1 MKDTNNAFRL
11 YDDLAWLWPFWGGA
25 DEYADYCSH
34 VVRLAGAHARIPV
47 RSLLDIGCGG
57 GRNVFNLTH
66 HFDVAGLD
74 LSPRMIALAK
84 GLNPNCGF
92 FQGDMRTF
100 SLDRTFD
107 AVLVDDAVSYMA
119 SVTDLRAAFD
129 AAWRHLNPGGVMIV
143 TPDDTKET
151 FVQNRTVAT
160 PAIGTAKPA
169 NLEAVFVENY
179 YDPDPTDDQ
188 YEGTMI
194 YLIREDGEL
203 RVETDRHLLGLFTRD
218 VWRETLTGAGFAV
231 SQEQYVGG
239 GKEYLTFACVKPT

>member
-1 MKDTNNAFRL
+1 
-11 YDDLAWLWPFWGGA
+11 
-25 DEYADYCSH
+25 
-34 VVRLAGAHARIPV
+34 
-47 RSLLDIGCGG
+47 
-57 GRNVFNLTH
+57 
-66 HFDVAGLD
+66 
-74 LSPRMIALAK
+74 
-84 GLNPNCGF
+84 
-92 FQGDMRTF
+92 
-100 SLDRTFD
+100 
-107 AVLVDDAVSYMA
+107 
-119 SVTDLRAAFD
+119 
-129 AAWRHLNPGGVMIV
+129 MIV

-203 RVETDRHLLGLFTRD
+203 RIETDRHLLGLFTLD

-231 SQEQYVGG
+231 SQEKFVGG